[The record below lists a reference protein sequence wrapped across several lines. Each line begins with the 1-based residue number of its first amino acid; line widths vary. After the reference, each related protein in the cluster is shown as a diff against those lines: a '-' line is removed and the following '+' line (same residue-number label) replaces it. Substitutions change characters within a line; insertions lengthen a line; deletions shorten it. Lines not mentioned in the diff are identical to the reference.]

1 MVTSGT
7 TCIKS
12 NQGIIKKVYFPREIL
27 VISQVLSGL
36 INFFISCIIVILF
49 CFAFGVGM
57 SIHILIIP
65 IIAIIQSILG
75 LGIVFIL
82 SSVDVYIQDLEYIV
96 TFIVNMLF
104 YGTPILYSLSQFND
118 AGVLGRLIQ
127 LNPLTT
133 IMNAYRD
140 GFLYHQW
147 PDMSAL
153 LIVTLFSFVVL
164 IVGYIIFK
172 KLEKGFA
179 EQL

>member
-1 MVTSGT
+1 MYKT
-7 TCIKS
+7 

-36 INFFISCIIVILF
+36 INFFISCIIVVLF
-49 CFAFGVGM
+49 CLAFGVGI

-65 IIAIIQSILG
+65 VIAIIQSILCM
-75 LGIVFIL
+75 GIVFIL

-96 TFIVNMLF
+96 TFIINMLF
-104 YGTPILYSLSQFND
+104 YGTPILYALSQFND
-118 AGVLGRLIQ
+118 AGILGKLIQ

-147 PDMSAL
+147 PEMSGL
-153 LIVTLFSFVVL
+153 LIVTLFSVVVL
-164 IVGYIIFK
+164 MVGYIIFK

>member
-1 MVTSGT
+1 
-7 TCIKS
+7 
-12 NQGIIKKVYFPREIL
+12 
-27 VISQVLSGL
+27 
-36 INFFISCIIVILF
+36 
-49 CFAFGVGM
+49 
-57 SIHILIIP
+57 
-65 IIAIIQSILG
+65 
-75 LGIVFIL
+75 
-82 SSVDVYIQDLEYIV
+82 
-96 TFIVNMLF
+96 MLF
-104 YGTPILYSLSQFND
+104 YWIPILYSLSQFND
-118 AGVLGRLIQ
+118 AGILGRLIQ